1 MSLAAVV
8 ATRGTRGSAMAYD
21 RERALHD
28 PLYGQLEEYR
38 DLLGTGRHSDPRSIG
53 ELVVGGDREPTPA
66 EPVEMHS
73 IDGVRYR
80 PEDVPEG

>member
-1 MSLAAVV
+1 
-8 ATRGTRGSAMAYD
+8 MAYD
-21 RERALHD
+21 RERAMHD
-28 PLYGQLEEYR
+28 PLYGRLEEYR

-53 ELVVGGDREPTPA
+53 ELVVGGDAEPTPA

-80 PEDVPEG
+80 PEDLPEDLPEE